1 MSLSDINIYLENQPQ
16 PLHQQI
22 LDLLAEGHL
31 AQVLEIYPE
40 IRAIAPE
47 FTTEKLNIF
56 YEKLGDLWQGKEDL
70 AATLVSYER
79 AKELGP
85 PSISLLTK
93 LADLY
98 KLMGQQSQIQ
108 VNQIYLKAMEADPTN
123 EKYYYQY
130 LATQPYNHQIYA
142 QLADCLVKKG
152 RWSEAIVFYQMGL
165 LSDLDNAYIHQQL
178 GKILAAQHQY
188 NLAIAEYEIA
198 LASDNQNPQLYD
210 QLGLLLL
217 SMGKI
222 ERAIASLEKA
232 INLAPDDPLLINH
245 LGEALIRNGQ
255 INEAIA
261 QYEKAIAL
269 DEQSWLGYKNLGDAY
284 VKLGDQEKAKTYY
297 MQVLSTNYQHPS
309 SL

>member
-31 AQVLEIYPE
+31 AQALEIYPE
-40 IRAIAPE
+40 IRAIAPD

-70 AATLVSYER
+70 AASLVSYER
-79 AKELGP
+79 AKEFGP
-85 PSISLLTK
+85 PSLSLREK
-93 LADLY
+93 LGDIY
-98 KLMGQQSQIQ
+98 KLIGQRSQTQ
-108 VNQIYLKAMEADPTN
+108 VNQLHRQAMETDPSN

-130 LATQPYNHQIYA
+130 LVTQPYNHQVYA

-178 GKILAAQHQY
+178 GKILVAQHQY

-198 LASDNQNPQLYD
+198 LASDESNPQLYD

-217 SMGKI
+217 AMGKI

-232 INLAPDDPLLINH
+232 INLTPYDPLLINH

-269 DEQSWLGYKNLGDAY
+269 DDQSWLGYKNLGDAY
-284 VKLGDQEKAKTYY
+284 VKLGDYDKAQAYY
-297 MQVLSTNYQHPS
+297 TQVLSINYQSTS